1 MRPVWLRRG
10 DIAAACAVLVT
21 ALLTALFLWFGQVPA
36 SQAEVQYADGH
47 IETYAL
53 DRSLTKELVGRDGIV
68 LVLEIEDGKAR
79 VRESGCPD
87 KVCVHS
93 GWLTRSGQTAACV
106 PAGVCVRIVG
116 GEQTVDGV
124 TA

>member
-21 ALLTALFLWFGQVPA
+21 ALLTALFLWFGQAPA
-36 SQAEVQYADGH
+36 SKAEVQYADGH
-47 IETYAL
+47 TEVYNL
-53 DRSLTKELVGRDGIV
+53 DRPLKKEIIGKNGIV
-68 LVLEIEDGKAR
+68 LVLEIDGGRAR

-93 GWLTRSGQTAACV
+93 GWLSQSGQTAACV